1 MIPTGPGRRGCG
13 RGCGPVA
20 VAVAGRPRSR
30 LWLRLRLRL
39 RLRAGHGCGQVA
51 GAGQSRGLAT
61 RVPFLTSTASGFKGA
76 TAGSRSTLPVVT
88 SNSLP

>member
-1 MIPTGPGRRGCG
+1 MRLLRARLRAGT
-13 RGCGPVA
+13 VA
-20 VAVAGRPRSR
+20 VTAVGRPRSR
-30 LWLRLRLRL
+30 S
-39 RLRAGHGCGQVA
+39 RLRAGHGRGHGCGQATVA
-51 GAGQSRGLAT
+51 VTGQSRGLAT

>member
-1 MIPTGPGRRGCG
+1 MRLLRARLRAGTVAVAAVGRHGRG
-13 RGCGPVA
+13 RGCGQA
-20 VAVAGRPRSR
+20 RS
-30 LWLRLRLRL
+30 
-39 RLRAGHGCGQVA
+39 RLRAGTVA